1 MMHLKICKSFRGQL
15 LREAHPITLAQ
26 VEDETGRKKTKTT
39 AGMAEVMTTAFL
51 QMYKHFRLNF
61 EKPTVYF

>member
-1 MMHLKICKSFRGQL
+1 M
-15 LREAHPITLAQ
+15 RETHPITLAQ

-39 AGMAEVMTTAFL
+39 AGMAEVMTMAFL
-51 QMYKHFRLNF
+51 QMYKHFQLNF